1 MLGGDCWGVE
11 MCDSVK
17 WWKVLR
23 IKQEVERGVLPF
35 LGNTHRSDTWV
46 DIKGARR
53 TGAKVGH
60 REMMEFV
67 LCSLGEKDVKRE
79 TSNSQVWT

>member
-1 MLGGDCWGVE
+1 M
-11 MCDSVK
+11 
-17 WWKVLR
+17 
-23 IKQEVERGVLPF
+23 
-35 LGNTHRSDTWV
+35 

-79 TSNSQVWT
+79 LLTVRYGLRCHFRTLALLHVTIGWSNTVQ